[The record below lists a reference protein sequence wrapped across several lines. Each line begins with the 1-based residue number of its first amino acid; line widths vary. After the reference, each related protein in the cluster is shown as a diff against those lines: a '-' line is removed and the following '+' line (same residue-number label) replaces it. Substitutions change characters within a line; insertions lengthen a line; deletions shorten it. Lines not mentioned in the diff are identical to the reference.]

1 MPLHTDREK
10 RGSAA
15 QATPKPARAA
25 HKPLAPLVENVTES
39 ATACLVTMV
48 QGNLLA
54 MTLGHWLI
62 ASRTGLLSGA
72 VATAALMVAGS
83 TRRWMVAALLAAA
96 TFAVDLFSHPSQFGG
111 ALTEAAVTGVG
122 AGVLS
127 LLVGKVIVR
136 RRTRFAERARGASAP
151 AAGESV

>member
-1 MPLHTDREK
+1 
-10 RGSAA
+10 
-15 QATPKPARAA
+15 
-25 HKPLAPLVENVTES
+25 VENVTES

-127 LLVGKVIVR
+127 LLVGKVIAR
-136 RRTRFAERARGASAP
+136 RRTRFAERAGGASPP